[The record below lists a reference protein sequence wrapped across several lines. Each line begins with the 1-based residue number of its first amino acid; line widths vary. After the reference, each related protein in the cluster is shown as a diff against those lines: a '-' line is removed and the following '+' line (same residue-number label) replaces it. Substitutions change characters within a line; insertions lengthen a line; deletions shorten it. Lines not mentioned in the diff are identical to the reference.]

1 VGVPSA
7 LPTITRRRLLAT
19 ALPAGM
25 ALTVLGSAAA
35 CAPPPPPPELADL
48 VGQFER
54 AHADSRLA
62 GLAATTAR
70 PQIAPILTTVASER
84 AAHARALGDEIT
96 RLTGGQAPTTPSAP
110 TSAAPTSTASGAVP
124 APTVADVTAALQAS
138 AEDAARLAV
147 KLSGYRAG
155 LLGSIAAACTASYQ
169 VALADPGQAR

>member
-1 VGVPSA
+1 MPSA

-70 PQIAPILTTVASER
+70 PRIAPILTTVASER

-96 RLTGGQAPTTPSAP
+96 RLTGGQTPTTPSAP
-110 TSAAPTSTASGAVP
+110 TSAAPTSTTSGAAP

>member
-1 VGVPSA
+1 M
-7 LPTITRRRLLAT
+7 PTITRRRLLAT

-110 TSAAPTSTASGAVP
+110 TSAAPTSTASGAAP
-124 APTVADVTAALQAS
+124 APTVATVADVTAALQAS
-138 AEDAARLAV
+138 AEDAAHLAV